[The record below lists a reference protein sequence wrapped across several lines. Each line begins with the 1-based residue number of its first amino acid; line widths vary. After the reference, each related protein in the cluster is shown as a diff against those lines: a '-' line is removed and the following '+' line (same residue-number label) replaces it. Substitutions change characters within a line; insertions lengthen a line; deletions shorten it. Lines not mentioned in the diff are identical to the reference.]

1 MSDKVRVPQ
10 YLHLPLQILW
20 FDTEEVSVI
29 IVSYLIGLLFGGLS
43 WLLLVLLPCLY
54 IWIKRQQPRGY
65 LVHTLHRLG
74 FAKLTGYPGPQAR
87 EFYE

>member
-29 IVSYLIGLLFGGLS
+29 IVSYLIGLLFGGLA
-43 WLLLVLLPCLY
+43 WLLLVLLPCL
-54 IWIKRQQPRGY
+54 
-65 LVHTLHRLG
+65 
-74 FAKLTGYPGPQAR
+74 
-87 EFYE
+87 

>member
-1 MSDKVRVPQ
+1 MSNKVRVPQ

-29 IVSYLIGLLFGGLS
+29 VMSYLISIIFGGYA
-43 WLLLVLLPCLY
+43 WFLLVLGPCLY
-54 IWIKRQQPRGY
+54 ISIKRRQPRGY

-74 FAKLTGYPGPQAR
+74 FAKLVGYPGPQAK